1 VFSLLQQQ
9 LVAENAVDFS
19 LNSLSNGRYDTSY
32 PRSVI
37 NALSPMHDDDESRCD
52 VEIDEPTLLIQRYE
66 YANMYHQWT
75 DWHNAHT
82 VHVALN
88 LTAMRI
94 ELFDGHR
101 ASPLDI
107 VWQAAFGMSHV
118 VYLF

>member
-1 VFSLLQQQ
+1 V
-9 LVAENAVDFS
+9 
-19 LNSLSNGRYDTSY
+19 SNGNVKFALSSLRKARYDTSY
-32 PRSVI
+32 PKSVI
-37 NALSPMHDDDESRCD
+37 NALKTTPADDDNKCD
-52 VEIDEPTLLIQRYE
+52 IEIDEPTLLVQRYE

-75 DWHNAHT
+75 DWYNAHT

-107 VWQAAFGMSHV
+107 VWQAAFGMSHIV
-118 VYLF
+118 